1 MSGASLPDLSGR
13 TILITGANSGIGKE
27 SARALAGAGADV
39 VITARNL
46 QRGEEA
52 AGEIRATARGTVEVR
67 ELDLARL
74 ASVRT
79 FSEDFLADHPRLD
92 VLILNAGLTT
102 AKREVTEDGFEMHFQ
117 VNHLAHFLL
126 THLLRD
132 RLIESAPA
140 RVVVVASSSH
150 RQAGKL
156 DFEDLQSENSFLAL
170 RVYARSKLANVM
182 FARELARRLDGTG
195 ITVNSLHPGTVR
207 TGWGGDGDA
216 GLVLSLGLKLARWWF
231 LSPQQGAATS
241 VYLASSPEVEGR
253 TGGYYVRRRLQQP
266 APAARDDA
274 AARRLWEASERLLA
288 LSDRP
293 APDL

>member
-1 MSGASLPDLSGR
+1 MSAPALPDLSGR
-13 TILITGANSGIGKE
+13 TILITGANSGIGK
-27 SARALAGAGADV
+27 ATAAALARAGADV
-39 VITARNL
+39 VITARNP

-52 AGEIRATARGTVEVR
+52 AEEIRSSARGTVEVR

-74 ASVRT
+74 ESVRS
-79 FSEDFLADHPRLD
+79 FAKSFLSDHPRLD

-126 THLLRD
+126 THLLRE
-132 RLIESAPA
+132 RLLESAPA

-156 DFEDLQSENSFLAL
+156 DFDDLQSENSYIGL
-170 RVYARSKLANVM
+170 RVYAKSKLANVM
-182 FARELARRLDGTG
+182 FARELARRLEGTG
-195 ITVNSLHPGTVR
+195 VTVNSVHPGTVR

-216 GLVLSLGLKLARWWF
+216 GRVLSLGLKLARWWF
-231 LSPQQGAATS
+231 LSPEQGAATS
-241 VYLASSPEVEGR
+241 IYLAASPEVEGK
-253 TGGYYVRRRLQQP
+253 TGGYYARRRLQQP

-274 AARRLWEASERLLA
+274 AARRLWEVSEELLG
-288 LSDRP
+288 L
-293 APDL
+293 

>member
-1 MSGASLPDLSGR
+1 MSAAALPDLSGR
-13 TILITGANSGIGKE
+13 TILITGGNSGIGK
-27 SARALAGAGADV
+27 ATAAALARGGAGV

-52 AGEIRATARGTVEVR
+52 AEEIRSTARGTVEVR

-74 ASVRT
+74 ESVRS
-79 FSEDFLADHPRLD
+79 FAKSFLADHPRLD

-126 THLLRD
+126 THLLRE

-140 RVVVVASSSH
+140 RVVVVASSAH

-156 DFEDLQSENSFLAL
+156 DFDDLQSEKGFIGL

-195 ITVNSLHPGTVR
+195 VTVNSVHPGTVR
-207 TGWGGDGDA
+207 TGWGADGDA
-216 GLVLSLGLKLARWWF
+216 GRLLSLGLFLARWWF
-231 LSPQQGAATS
+231 LSPEQGAATS
-241 VYLASSPEVEGR
+241 IYLAASPEVEGK
-253 TGGYYVRRRLQQP
+253 TGGYYARRRLQEP

-274 AARRLWEASERLLA
+274 AARRLWEVSEQLLG
-288 LSDRP
+288 L
-293 APDL
+293 